1 MLFRFIVNLSVTT
14 APLPRKVR
22 AAHFFENISF
32 KQHVP
37 NFILFISMATPLSFR
52 APYTLAVHR
61 GKVLCA
67 SAELGVKIISVY
79 PVNCPK
85 MVLFCPLLGQT
96 VSADKIQFPLRFL
109 HTPFSVVPVH
119 HYR

>member
-85 MVLFCPLLGQT
+85 MVPSCPLPSLT
-96 VSADKIQFPLRFL
+96 VSADMIRFPLRFL
-109 HTPFSVVPVH
+109 HTPFSDVPIH
-119 HYR
+119 RCR